1 MQLAL
6 LIRPVLQQVS
16 TRRIPRAMMTW
27 RGKLLHI
34 HIAPAVS
41 YEMEDLAEA
50 QLIARRAEKR
60 SRKKV
65 AA

>member
-16 TRRIPRAMMTW
+16 TRRSSDSDDDLARKAASYPYRA
-27 RGKLLHI
+27 RCL
-34 HIAPAVS
+34 
-41 YEMEDLAEA
+41 EELAEA